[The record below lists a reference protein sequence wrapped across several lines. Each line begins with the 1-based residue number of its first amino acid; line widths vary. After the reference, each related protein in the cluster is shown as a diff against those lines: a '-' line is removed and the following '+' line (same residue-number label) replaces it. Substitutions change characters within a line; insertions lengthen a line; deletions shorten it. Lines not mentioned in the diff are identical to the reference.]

1 MAVDKQMPTIVALA
15 LKLHRSARYQ
25 EIKGFFRNILNNP
38 DYPYKKFFD
47 IFMILLILSSVWIL
61 VHEVKHPLP
70 HWVDIYDL
78 YVVTVI
84 FIVEYLL
91 RVWVYSDMHEMV
103 LAHYDES
110 LILGKPIDHWK
121 LLKSFVKSK
130 FEYITTPAAII
141 DLFAILPGYRPLRV
155 LRVFILFRLFKLL
168 RYTKSINEFVQVL
181 KEKKFELLTLLF
193 LLLFVVATAGIAIY
207 VFEERVNPNI
217 NNLFDAMYWALVTIS
232 TVGYG
237 DISPVTHQGR
247 TISAVIIIFGI
258 AMISF
263 VTSVIVSAFSI
274 KLEELK
280 ESRLIHDLN
289 KKERF
294 LIICGY
300 GQMTKMFLRQ
310 MEEDDPLEYIIIDKD
325 SESVA
330 NAAKDGYKAIQE
342 DASRYEVLKRFN
354 TKYSDITLIALL
366 NNDVE
371 NIYITLNAK
380 SVDPFIK
387 VVARV
392 SQPSMTRKYTLAG
405 ADHLLMPDEAA
416 TRMLL
421 MAIEQPAM
429 QEAIVN
435 LVTGKSKA
443 KIDEVI
449 VHKHD
454 SYCCKSIQKIDFKG
468 HKLLFVGLYRTSMD
482 EFIFNPAKEMVLEE
496 GDVLLVVGYH
506 VSIDQFRKEIRS
518 S

>member
-1 MAVDKQMPTIVALA
+1 MADNKQMPRIVAFA
-15 LKLHRSARYQ
+15 LRLHRSARYQ
-25 EIKGFFRNILNNP
+25 NFKGFFRNILNNP

-47 IFMILLILSSVWIL
+47 IFMIALILSSVWIL
-61 VHEVKHPLP
+61 VHEVKNPLP

-78 YVVTVI
+78 YVVTLI
-84 FIVEYLL
+84 FVVEYLL
-91 RVWVYSDMHEMV
+91 RLWVYSDLHDMI
-103 LAHYDES
+103 LKQYDES
-110 LILGKPIDHWK
+110 LILGKPLNRWK
-121 LLKSFVKSK
+121 VIKNFSKSK

-155 LRVFILFRLFKLL
+155 LRIFILFRLFKLL

-181 KEKKFELLTLLF
+181 KEKRFELLTLLF
-193 LLLFVVATAGIAIY
+193 LLLFIVMTAGIAIY
-207 VFEERVNPNI
+207 VFEAHVNPRI
-217 NNLFDAMYWALVTIS
+217 NTLFDAVYWALVTIS

-237 DISPVTHQGR
+237 DIAPVTTEGR
-247 TISAVIIIFGI
+247 VISGVIIISGI

-263 VTSVIVSAFSI
+263 VTSVIVSAFSV

-280 ESRLIHDLN
+280 ENRLIHDLN
-289 KKERF
+289 RQEKF

-300 GQMTKMFLRQ
+300 GQLTKTFLRQ
-310 MEEDDPLEYIIIDKD
+310 MEDDSLEYIIIDKD
-325 SESVA
+325 PGSVA
-330 NAAKDGYKAIQE
+330 NASKDGYKAIQD

-354 TKYSDITLIALL
+354 TKYSDITLIAML
-366 NNDVE
+366 NDDVE

-387 VVARV
+387 VIARV
-392 SQPSMTRKYTLAG
+392 SQYNMARKYRLAG

-416 TRMLL
+416 SRMLL

-429 QEAIVN
+429 QEAIVD

-454 SYCCKSIQKIDFKG
+454 SYCCKSIQEIDFKG
-468 HKLLFVGLYRTSMD
+468 RKLLFVGLYRTSAD
-482 EFIFNPAKEMVLEE
+482 EFIFNPAKEMLLEE

-518 S
+518 T